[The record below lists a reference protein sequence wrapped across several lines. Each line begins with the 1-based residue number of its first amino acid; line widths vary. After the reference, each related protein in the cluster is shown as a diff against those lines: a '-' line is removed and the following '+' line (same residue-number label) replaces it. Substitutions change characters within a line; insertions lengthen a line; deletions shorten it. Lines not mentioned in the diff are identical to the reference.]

1 MKRSLAFKLILAFL
15 LVSVTGIA
23 FVAIFASKTTASEY
37 GNLRFSQ
44 QRATSAI
51 TLSEYYQQ
59 NGGWTG
65 VENLPPF
72 SNSNQH
78 AGMYGMG
85 RGGNFALADMTGTV
99 LAAGMGYRKGEQLS
113 SPELEN
119 ALQIRV
125 NDQVV
130 GMLVGEPGAAGYSAA
145 EVHFLGQVNLTL
157 ALAALGAIGV
167 ALGLGVFLARTLTR
181 PLRELTLATRQVAL
195 GNLDL
200 HLPVRSTDELGE
212 LAHSFNHMSADLA
225 RSRDL
230 RRRMTADIAHELRTP
245 LSVIL
250 SHSEALCDGILPPLQ
265 DSFALLRDESYHLN
279 RLVEDLRVLSLADAE
294 ELTLNRSAV
303 QPATLLQHLA
313 ASQALKAKIQGID
326 FVVDAPLDLPEIQAD
341 PDRVIQ
347 VLTNLLNN
355 ALTHTP
361 AGGAVLLSGKFN
373 TEKQTVVFSVQDSG
387 PGIQPDELPHIF
399 ERFYR
404 TDKSRQRNNGGTG
417 LGLAIAK
424 LLVVAQQGSIWVE
437 SQPGEG
443 AVFYV
448 EFPTPQA
455 RNTV

>member
-23 FVAIFASKTTASEY
+23 FVAIFASKTTASKY
-37 GNLRFSQ
+37 GFLRFTQ
-44 QRATSAI
+44 VRETNAV

-59 NGGWTG
+59 NGSWDK
-65 VENLPPF
+65 VENLPLF
-72 SNSNQH
+72 TNTNRR
-78 AGMYGMG
+78 AGMHGMG
-85 RGGNFALADMTGTV
+85 MGSGFALTDTTGKVITADM
-99 LAAGMGYRKGEQLS
+99 GYQKGEQLS
-113 SPELEN
+113 ST
-119 ALQIRV
+119 ALNSAIPIRV
-125 NDQVV
+125 NGQVV
-130 GMLVGEPGAAGYSAA
+130 GLLVGEPGTAGYSLA
-145 EVHFLGQVNLTL
+145 EVQFLDTVNRTL
-157 ALAALGAIGV
+157 ILAALGAIGV
-167 ALGLGVFLARTLTR
+167 ALGLGILLARRLTR

-200 HLPVRSTDELGE
+200 HLPVRSSDELGE

-225 RSRDL
+225 RARDL
-230 RRRMTADIAHELRTP
+230 RRQMTADIAHELRTP

-250 SHSEALCDGILPPLQ
+250 SHSEALCDGILPPVQ

-313 ASQALKAKIQGID
+313 ASQALKAKIQRID

>member
-1 MKRSLAFKLILAFL
+1 
-15 LVSVTGIA
+15 
-23 FVAIFASKTTASEY
+23 
-37 GNLRFSQ
+37 
-44 QRATSAI
+44 
-51 TLSEYYQQ
+51 
-59 NGGWTG
+59 
-65 VENLPPF
+65 
-72 SNSNQH
+72 
-78 AGMYGMG
+78 
-85 RGGNFALADMTGTV
+85 
-99 LAAGMGYRKGEQLS
+99 
-113 SPELEN
+113 
-119 ALQIRV
+119 
-125 NDQVV
+125 
-130 GMLVGEPGAAGYSAA
+130 
-145 EVHFLGQVNLTL
+145 
-157 ALAALGAIGV
+157 
-167 ALGLGVFLARTLTR
+167 
-181 PLRELTLATRQVAL
+181 
-195 GNLDL
+195 
-200 HLPVRSTDELGE
+200 
-212 LAHSFNHMSADLA
+212 MSADLA

-250 SHSEALCDGILPPLQ
+250 SHSEALCDGILPPVQ

-313 ASQALKAKIQGID
+313 ASQALKAKIQRID